1 LIQRELLVRRC
12 LSLAVVVILYAAPAA
27 ALDLPTR
34 KPGLWEIKM
43 TPMLSETA
51 MLPPVTAEHCIDAET
66 DRLMNITGGS
76 MQPEMCSKQDV
87 QKEGSTFVA
96 NSVCEMGPMKMRWRA
111 VLSGDFN
118 SAYTV
123 KTTMKQDGKPV
134 QGIPAEDA
142 MTIDAKWI
150 GACKPDQKPGD
161 MIMAGRKTNVR
172 DLQNVPGRPSPA
184 PKR

>member
-1 LIQRELLVRRC
+1 
-12 LSLAVVVILYAAPAA
+12 
-27 ALDLPTR
+27 
-34 KPGLWEIKM
+34 M

-172 DLQNVPGRPSPA
+172 DLQNVPGRP
-184 PKR
+184 